1 MISKELLRSK
11 IEQHCKR
18 NKIDNFIKA
27 CIINYLYDKS
37 KYQSQ
42 YIEEKALLNMI
53 DKNIYN
59 LSVNLIEVIQIKHKE
74 EIYIEYNERAK
85 TLSYCIASKYKGIQ
99 EKEFV
104 VSELKAMIYKELEK
118 ISNLYLKR
126 NEIFSNGFYLE
137 NIAKTRALV
146 DIFSDLEAALYI
158 NLKPKYQLNLGNGY
172 YILTR
177 HQSDNSEVLGY
188 AEIVKKLIGEKLYYY
203 AVNNPKLYSQKIRET
218 FTNEYGDMG
227 LIESY
232 LIAIKQESDIAR
244 KIQYH
249 KQISKIL
256 YGYGQKANLQ
266 DIEIYLIK
274 HKEE

>member
-203 AVNNPKLYSQKIRET
+203 AVNNPKLYSQKLRET

-256 YGYGQKANLQ
+256 YGYGQKAKLQ

>member
-11 IEQHCKR
+11 IEQHCKK

-118 ISNLYLKR
+118 ISKLDLKR

-203 AVNNPKLYSQKIRET
+203 AVNNPKLYSQKLRET

>member
-59 LSVNLIEVIQIKHKE
+59 LSVNLIEVIQIKHKA

-104 VSELKAMIYKELEK
+104 LSELKAMIYKELEK

-137 NIAKTRALV
+137 NVAKTRALV
-146 DIFSDLEAALYI
+146 DIFSDLEATLYI

-203 AVNNPKLYSQKIRET
+203 AVNNPKLYSQKLRKT

-232 LIAIKQESDIAR
+232 LIAIKQEPDIAR

>member
-59 LSVNLIEVIQIKHKE
+59 LSINLIEVIQIKHKE

-256 YGYGQKANLQ
+256 YGYGQKAKLQ

>member
-1 MISKELLRSK
+1 MISKELLKSK

-59 LSVNLIEVIQIKHKE
+59 LSVNLIEVIQIKHKA

-104 VSELKAMIYKELEK
+104 LSELKAMIYKELEK

-137 NIAKTRALV
+137 NVAKTRALV
-146 DIFSDLEAALYI
+146 DIFSDLEATLYI

-203 AVNNPKLYSQKIRET
+203 AVNNPKLYSQKLRKT

-232 LIAIKQESDIAR
+232 LIAIKQEPDIAR

-266 DIEIYLIK
+266 DIEIYLINY
-274 HKEE
+274 KEE

>member
-11 IEQHCKR
+11 IEQHSKR

-104 VSELKAMIYKELEK
+104 LAELKAMIYKELEK

-137 NIAKTRALV
+137 NIAKTRVLV

-203 AVNNPKLYSQKIRET
+203 AVNNPKLYSQKLRET
-218 FTNEYGDMG
+218 FTNKYGDMG

>member
-137 NIAKTRALV
+137 NIAKTRVLV

-203 AVNNPKLYSQKIRET
+203 AVNNPKLYSQKLRET

-256 YGYGQKANLQ
+256 YGYCQKANLQ

>member
-42 YIEEKALLNMI
+42 YIEEKALINMI

-74 EIYIEYNERAK
+74 EIYIEYNEREK

-137 NIAKTRALV
+137 NIAKTRVLV

-203 AVNNPKLYSQKIRET
+203 AVNNPKLYSQKLRET